1 MGISAAN
8 PMRSGE
14 FTFEPTR
21 LFNPAYFRYRFRN
34 RMNSALYVYF
44 RRWPTPAIFRSQTH
58 ELATETDTKIVTV
71 RNQGPEG
78 CGGEGGIVNPP

>member
-1 MGISAAN
+1 
-8 PMRSGE
+8 
-14 FTFEPTR
+14 
-21 LFNPAYFRYRFRN
+21 
-34 RMNSALYVYF
+34 MNSALYVYF

-78 CGGEGGIVNPP
+78 CGGEGGIISQDTKNFATTMVKPNPSVCNGKNAPISFYQC

>member
-1 MGISAAN
+1 
-8 PMRSGE
+8 
-14 FTFEPTR
+14 
-21 LFNPAYFRYRFRN
+21 
-34 RMNSALYVYF
+34 MNSALYVYF

-78 CGGEGGIVNPP
+78 CGGEGGILPLVQQEIPVMMVKPNLRVCNGTEAP